1 MKTGALALCLVL
13 LLPASA
19 WARAPGDSMERLR
32 DPLSDFDP
40 FEQPVTAER
49 YFPDETGRR
58 VRRVLID
65 ALTHRTEGF
74 HEHVRYF
81 EERDREAN
89 ADSGLAHHVRDLHHG
104 NLTDREAY
112 RDAQRRALAEAP
124 SEARQRVIRA
134 RLRRDEL
141 ERADS
146 LMAESRIGR
155 WNALLNRLL
164 GPVDLVKL
172 ASGSYVTA
180 AVDTAFAELRRVRE
194 PHMPAAKRKALMLYQ
209 RFLERFPNDP
219 RRAEVERKIASLE
232 ADRKGNWIHRRLTRA
247 RAALDRGKIGEAEF
261 HAYLAAVADP
271 EAEDVEQRFEE
282 IDAAREA
289 RDRTRR
295 RNLSVADADSLSD
308 ATPEQKRDVRELLYA
323 LARGDAARAGER
335 ARDMGRRYDDATLGT
350 LARDAEASALD
361 LDGRHEAAKEVLNE
375 IANAAPS
382 PRLRQRARTLLDSP
396 EYNLL
401 GALDR
406 ARAGYHLEQLR
417 FVLLGE
423 DFLEKNALMGAAPV
437 ITHGVA
443 GAATLG
449 AANVLMVSGNVLEM
463 LSGNPVSN
471 QAVIDAAA
479 RYVRA
484 RPDSGKSGDVYQ
496 VLGEAYES
504 RGHVHKALHYY
515 RLSGKASPAELR
527 ALEERAGRALLDA
540 AEGTGSRERR
550 RTLYQAVLEHYP
562 DTAAGEQAK
571 GLLARLVSAENRGF
585 RLSKRFL
592 ADHPNLYGPRGLG
605 LKAALFDGS
614 LDNLELAD
622 TGLNVLGRHAVMLH
636 YDTPWG
642 PRTRTYSIA
651 RTRVEGLEALLREQH
666 YERAAMDVD
675 ERDENSA
682 GGFPDFPA
690 RLMQPETA
698 GRGRGEADL
707 EFIRRTGRGAKP
719 RPRILDYRLLSE
731 KESDPQQAYGLPTLR
746 GGVTASGG
754 VNVRAD
760 APRSFLADELVVGND
775 AASAYAGARL
785 PIPFLKDFVPV
796 DFMIRARPGL
806 PSVTPQIRRPKTTVD
821 DPHLYE

>member
-1 MKTGALALCLVL
+1 MKTGALALCLAL

-19 WARAPGDSMERLR
+19 WARGAGGAMERLR
-32 DPLSDFDP
+32 DPLSGFDP

-49 YFPDETGRR
+49 YFPDETEKR

-65 ALTHRTEGF
+65 ALTRRTEGF
-74 HEHVRYF
+74 REHVRYF
-81 EERDREAN
+81 EEREEN
-89 ADSGLAHHVRDLHHG
+89 ADGGLAHLVRDLHDG

-124 SEARQRVIRA
+124 SDARQRAVRA

-146 LMAESRIGR
+146 LMAESRVGR

-180 AVDTAFAELRRVRE
+180 AVDTAFAELRRARA
-194 PHMPAAKRKALMLYQ
+194 PHMPAARRKALVLYK
-209 RFLERFPNDP
+209 RFLERFPDDP
-219 RRAEVERKIASLE
+219 RRAEVERKIADLE
-232 ADRKGNWIHRRLTRA
+232 ADRKGAWVHRRLA
-247 RAALDRGKIGEAEF
+247 RASEALERGQVGEAEF

-289 RDRTRR
+289 RDQALR
-295 RNLSVADADSLSD
+295 RNLSVADADSLAD
-308 ATPEQKRDVRELLYA
+308 ATPEQKRDVKRLLYA
-323 LARGDAARAGER
+323 LARGDAAGAGER
-335 ARDMGRRYDDATLGT
+335 ARDMGRRYAHEPLGT
-350 LARDAEASALD
+350 LARDAEAVALE
-361 LDGRHEAAKEVLNE
+361 LRGRREAAKEVLNE

-406 ARAGYHLEQLR
+406 ARTGYHLKQLR

-423 DFLEKNALMGAAPV
+423 DFLEKNAMVGAAPV

-449 AANVLMVSGNVLEM
+449 AANVLMVSANVLEM

-479 RYVRA
+479 RYVRV

-504 RGHVHKALHYY
+504 RGHLHKALYYY
-515 RLSGKASPAELR
+515 RLSGKVPSEETR

-550 RTLYQAVLEHYP
+550 RTLYRALLEHYP
-562 DTAAGEQAK
+562 DTRRA
-571 GLLARLVSAENRGF
+571 NR
-585 RLSKRFL
+585 
-592 ADHPNLYGPRGLG
+592 PRACSPGW
-605 LKAALFDGS
+605 S
-614 LDNLELAD
+614 
-622 TGLNVLGRHAVMLH
+622 
-636 YDTPWG
+636 P
-642 PRTRTYSIA
+642 P
-651 RTRVEGLEALLREQH
+651 
-666 YERAAMDVD
+666 RAA
-675 ERDENSA
+675 
-682 GGFPDFPA
+682 
-690 RLMQPETA
+690 
-698 GRGRGEADL
+698 
-707 EFIRRTGRGAKP
+707 
-719 RPRILDYRLLSE
+719 
-731 KESDPQQAYGLPTLR
+731 
-746 GGVTASGG
+746 ASG
-754 VNVRAD
+754 
-760 APRSFLADELVVGND
+760 
-775 AASAYAGARL
+775 
-785 PIPFLKDFVPV
+785 
-796 DFMIRARPGL
+796 
-806 PSVTPQIRRPKTTVD
+806 
-821 DPHLYE
+821 

>member
-1 MKTGALALCLVL
+1 MKTGALALCLLL

-19 WARAPGDSMERLR
+19 WARGAGGAMERLR
-32 DPLSDFDP
+32 DPLSGFDP

-49 YFPDETGRR
+49 YFPDETEKR

-65 ALTHRTEGF
+65 ALTRRTEGF
-74 HEHVRYF
+74 REHVRYF
-81 EERDREAN
+81 EEREGH
-89 ADSGLAHHVRDLHHG
+89 ADGGLAHLVRDLHDG

-124 SEARQRVIRA
+124 SDSRQRVVRA

-146 LMAESRIGR
+146 LMAESRVGR

-180 AVDTAFAELRRVRE
+180 AVDTAFAELRRARA
-194 PHMPAAKRKALMLYQ
+194 PHMPAARRKALVLYK
-209 RFLERFPNDP
+209 RFLERFPDDP
-219 RRAEVERKIASLE
+219 RRAEVERKIADLE
-232 ADRKGNWIHRRLTRA
+232 ADRKGAWVHSRLA
-247 RAALDRGKIGEAEF
+247 RAGEALERGKVGEAEF

-289 RDRTRR
+289 RDQARR
-295 RNLSVADADSLSD
+295 RNLSVADADSLAD
-308 ATPEQKRDVRELLYA
+308 ATPEQKRDLRGLLYA
-323 LARGDAARAGER
+323 LAKGDAAGTGER
-335 ARDMGRRYDDATLGT
+335 ARDMGRRYAHEPLGT
-350 LARDAEASALD
+350 LARDAEAVALE
-361 LDGRHEAAKEVLNE
+361 LRGRREAAKEVLNE

-406 ARAGYHLEQLR
+406 ARTGYHLKQLR

-423 DFLEKNALMGAAPV
+423 DFLEKNAMVGAAPV

-449 AANVLMVSGNVLEM
+449 AANVLMVSANVLEM

-479 RYVRA
+479 RYVRV

-504 RGHVHKALHYY
+504 RGHLHKALYYY
-515 RLSGKASPAELR
+515 RLSGKVPSEEVR

-550 RTLYQAVLEHYP
+550 RTLYRALLEHYP

-571 GLLARLVSAENRGF
+571 GRLARLVSAKGRGF

-592 ADHPNLYGPRGLG
+592 TDHPRLHGPQGLG

-622 TGLNVLGRHAVMLH
+622 TGLNVLGRHTVMLH

-642 PRTRTYSIA
+642 PQSRAYPIA
-651 RTRVEGLEALLREQH
+651 RTRVEGLEALLRERH

-675 ERDENSA
+675 ERDQDSV
-682 GGFPDFPA
+682 GGFPEFPA
-690 RLMQPETA
+690 RLMRPETA
-698 GRGRGEADL
+698 GRGREAADR
-707 EFIRRTGRGAKP
+707 EFIRRTGRAAEP
-719 RPRILDYRLLSE
+719 RPRILDYQLLSE
-731 KESDPQQAYGLPTLR
+731 KESDPQRAYGLPTLQ

-760 APRSFLADELVVGND
+760 APGSFLADELVMGND
-775 AASAYAGARL
+775 AASPYAGARL
-785 PIPFLKDFVPV
+785 PIPFLKGFVPV
-796 DFMIRARPGL
+796 DFMVRVRPGL

>member
-1 MKTGALALCLVL
+1 MKTGALALCLAL

-19 WARAPGDSMERLR
+19 WARGDGSGMERLR

-49 YFPDETGRR
+49 YFPDETEKR
-58 VRRVLID
+58 VRQVLID

-74 HEHVRYF
+74 REHVRYF

-89 ADSGLAHHVRDLHHG
+89 ADSGLAHHVRDLHDG

-112 RDAQRRALAEAP
+112 RDAQRQALAEAP
-124 SEARQRVIRA
+124 SEARQRVVRA

-146 LMAESRIGR
+146 LMAESRVGR

-180 AVDTAFAELRRVRE
+180 AVDTAFAELRRARA
-194 PHMPAAKRKALMLYQ
+194 PHMPAAKRKALVLYK
-209 RFLERFPNDP
+209 RFLERFPDDP
-219 RRAEVERKIASLE
+219 RRPEVERKIADLE
-232 ADRKGNWIHRRLTRA
+232 ADRKGNWVHRRLDRA
-247 RAALDRGKIGEAEF
+247 RAALERGEVEEAEF

-289 RDRTRR
+289 RDQARR
-295 RNLSVADADSLSD
+295 RNLSVADADSLAD
-308 ATPEQKRDVRELLYA
+308 AAPEQKRDVRELLYA
-323 LARGDAARAGER
+323 LARGDAAGAGER
-335 ARDMGRRYDDATLGT
+335 ARDMRRRYAQAPLGT
-350 LARDAEASALD
+350 LARDAEAVALE
-361 LDGRHEAAKEVLNE
+361 LGGRHEAAKEVLNE

-406 ARAGYHLEQLR
+406 ARTGYHLKQLR

-423 DFLEKNALMGAAPV
+423 DFLEKNAMIGAAPV

-449 AANVLMVSGNVLEM
+449 AANVLMVSSNVLEM

-479 RYVRA
+479 RYVRV
-484 RPDSGKSGDVYQ
+484 RPDSEKSGDVYQ

-504 RGHVHKALHYY
+504 RGRLHKALYYY
-515 RLSGKASPAELR
+515 RLSGKVPSEELR
-527 ALEERAGRALLDA
+527 ALEEKAGRALLDA
-540 AEGTGSRERR
+540 AEGTGSRERQ
-550 RTLYQAVLEHYP
+550 RTLYRALLEHYP

-571 GLLARLVSAENRGF
+571 GLLARLVSAKGRGF

-592 ADHPNLYGPRGLG
+592 TDHPHLYGPQGLG
-605 LKAALFDGS
+605 LKAVLFDGS
-614 LDNLELAD
+614 PDNLELAD
-622 TGLNVLGRHAVMLH
+622 TGLNVLGRHTVMLH

-642 PRTRTYSIA
+642 PQSRAYPIA

-666 YERAAMDVD
+666 YERAVLDVD
-675 ERDENSA
+675 ERDEDST
-682 GGFPDFPA
+682 GGFHEFPA

-698 GRGRGEADL
+698 GRDRDHADR
-707 EFIRRTGRGAKP
+707 EFIRQTGRAAKA
-719 RPRILDYRLLSE
+719 RPRILDYELLSE
-731 KESDPQQAYGLPTLR
+731 KESDPQRAYGLPTLQ

-760 APRSFLADELVVGND
+760 APRSFLADELVMGND
-775 AASAYAGARL
+775 AASPYAGARL
-785 PIPFLKDFVPV
+785 PIPFLKGFVPV
-796 DFMIRARPGL
+796 DFMVRMRPGL
-806 PSVTPQIRRPKTTVD
+806 PSVTPQIRKPKTTVD

>member
-1 MKTGALALCLVL
+1 MKTRALALCLLL

-19 WARAPGDSMERLR
+19 WAQGAGDAMERLR
-32 DPLSDFDP
+32 DPLSGFDP

-49 YFPDETGRR
+49 YFPDETEKR
-58 VRRVLID
+58 VRQVLID
-65 ALTHRTEGF
+65 ALTYRTEGF
-74 HEHVRYF
+74 REHLRYF
-81 EERDREAN
+81 EEREAD
-89 ADSGLAHHVRDLHHG
+89 ADDGLAHHVRDLHDG

-124 SEARQRVIRA
+124 SDARQRVVRA

-146 LMAESRIGR
+146 LMAESRVGR

-180 AVDTAFAELRRVRE
+180 AVDTAFAELRRARA
-194 PHMPAAKRKALMLYQ
+194 PHMPAAKRKALMLYK
-209 RFLERFPNDP
+209 RFLERFPDDP
-219 RRAEVERKIASLE
+219 RRAEVERKIADLE
-232 ADRKGNWIHRRLTRA
+232 ADRKGAWVHDRLA
-247 RAALDRGKIGEAEF
+247 RAGAALERGKVEEAEF

-282 IDAAREA
+282 IDAARES
-289 RDRTRR
+289 RDQARR
-295 RNLSVADADSLSD
+295 RNLSVADVDSLAD
-308 ATPEQKRDVRELLYA
+308 AAPEQEKDVRGLLYA
-323 LARGDAARAGER
+323 LARGDAAGAGER
-335 ARDMGRRYDDATLGT
+335 AREMGRRYAHEPLGT
-350 LARDAEASALD
+350 LARDAEAVALE
-361 LDGRHEAAKEVLNE
+361 LGGRREAAKEVLNE

-406 ARAGYHLEQLR
+406 ARAGYHLKQLR

-423 DFLEKNALMGAAPV
+423 DFLEKNAMVGAAPV

-449 AANVLMVSGNVLEM
+449 AANVLMVSSNVLEM

-479 RYVRA
+479 RYVRV
-484 RPDSGKSGDVYQ
+484 RPDSEKSGDVYQ
-496 VLGEAYES
+496 VLGDAYEG
-504 RGHVHKALHYY
+504 RGHLHKALYYY
-515 RLSGKASPAELR
+515 RLSGKVPPEEIR

-540 AEGTGSRERR
+540 AEGSGSRERQ
-550 RTLYQAVLEHYP
+550 RTLYRALLEHYP
-562 DTAAGEQAK
+562 DTAAGGQAK
-571 GLLARLVSAENRGF
+571 GLLARLVSAKGRGF

-592 ADHPNLYGPRGLG
+592 TDHPHLRGPQGLG

-622 TGLNVLGRHAVMLH
+622 AGLNVLGRHTVMLH

-642 PRTRTYSIA
+642 PQTRAYPIA

-675 ERDENSA
+675 ERGEDSV
-682 GGFPDFPA
+682 GGFPEFPA
-690 RLMQPETA
+690 RLMRPEAA
-698 GRGRGEADL
+698 GRDAADR
-707 EFIRRTGRGAKP
+707 EFIRRTGRAGEQ
-719 RPRILDYRLLSE
+719 RPRILDYELLSE
-731 KESDPQQAYGLPTLR
+731 KESDPQRAYGLPTLQ

-760 APRSFLADELVVGND
+760 APRSFLADELVMGND
-775 AASAYAGARL
+775 AASPYAGARL
-785 PIPFLKDFVPV
+785 PIPFLKGFVPV
-796 DFMIRARPGL
+796 DFMVRMRPGL

>member
-1 MKTGALALCLVL
+1 MKTCALALCLAL

-19 WARAPGDSMERLR
+19 WARGAGGDMERLR
-32 DPLSDFDP
+32 DPLSGFDP

-49 YFPDETGRR
+49 YFPDETEKR

-65 ALTHRTEGF
+65 ALTRRTEGF
-74 HEHVRYF
+74 REHVRYF
-81 EERDREAN
+81 EEREAH
-89 ADSGLAHHVRDLHHG
+89 ADGGLAHLVRDLQDG

-124 SEARQRVIRA
+124 SDARQRVVRA

-146 LMAESRIGR
+146 LMAESRVGR

-180 AVDTAFAELRRVRE
+180 AVDTAFAELRRARA
-194 PHMPAAKRKALMLYQ
+194 PHMPAARRKALVLYK
-209 RFLERFPNDP
+209 RFLERFPDDP
-219 RRAEVERKIASLE
+219 RRAEVERKIADLE
-232 ADRKGNWIHRRLTRA
+232 ANRKGAWVHGRLA
-247 RAALDRGKIGEAEF
+247 RASEALERGKVGEAEF

-271 EAEDVEQRFEE
+271 EAEDVEQRFKE

-289 RDRTRR
+289 RDQARR
-295 RNLSVADADSLSD
+295 RNLSVADADSLAD
-308 ATPEQKRDVRELLYA
+308 ATPEQKRDLRGLLYA
-323 LARGDAARAGER
+323 LARGDAAGAGER
-335 ARDMGRRYDDATLGT
+335 ARDMGRRYAHETLGT
-350 LARDAEASALD
+350 LAKDAEAVALE
-361 LDGRHEAAKEVLNE
+361 LGGRREAAKEVLNE

-406 ARAGYHLEQLR
+406 ARTGYHLKQLR

-423 DFLEKNALMGAAPV
+423 DFLEKNAMVGAAPV

-449 AANVLMVSGNVLEM
+449 AANVLMVSANVLEM

-479 RYVRA
+479 RYVRV
-484 RPDSGKSGDVYQ
+484 RPDSEKSGDVYR

-504 RGHVHKALHYY
+504 RGHLHKALYYY
-515 RLSGKASPAELR
+515 RLSGKVPSEDIR

-540 AEGTGSRERR
+540 AEGTGSRERQ
-550 RTLYQAVLEHYP
+550 RTLYRALLEHYP

-571 GLLARLVSAENRGF
+571 GRLARLVSAKGRGF

-592 ADHPNLYGPRGLG
+592 TDHPRLHGPQGLG

-622 TGLNVLGRHAVMLH
+622 TGLNVLGRHTVMLH

-642 PRTRTYSIA
+642 PQSRAYPIA
-651 RTRVEGLEALLREQH
+651 RTRVEGLEALLRERH

-675 ERDENSA
+675 ERDQDSV
-682 GGFPDFPA
+682 GGFPEFPA
-690 RLMQPETA
+690 RLMRPEAA
-698 GRGRGEADL
+698 GRGRDAADR
-707 EFIRRTGRGAKP
+707 EFIRRTGRAAEP
-719 RPRILDYRLLSE
+719 RPRILDYQLLSE
-731 KESDPQQAYGLPTLR
+731 KESDPQRAYGLPTLQ

-760 APRSFLADELVVGND
+760 APGSFLADELVMGND
-775 AASAYAGARL
+775 AASPYAGARL
-785 PIPFLKDFVPV
+785 PIPFLKGFVPV
-796 DFMIRARPGL
+796 DFMVRMRPGL
-806 PSVTPQIRRPKTTVD
+806 PSVTPQIRKPKTTVD